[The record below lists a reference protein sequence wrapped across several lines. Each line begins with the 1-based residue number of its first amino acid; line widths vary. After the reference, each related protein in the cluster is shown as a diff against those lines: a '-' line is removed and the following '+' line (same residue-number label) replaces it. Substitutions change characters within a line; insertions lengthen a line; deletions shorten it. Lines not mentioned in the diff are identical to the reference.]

1 MKKRILTLLCTAVLA
16 ISIAAPPALAAGGPF
31 YPISVEEYTYGSF
44 DELRINKVYQ
54 LSLSDDPN
62 RILTEDFERNGRR
75 YFLLDMIREDEVG
88 VDTQDY
94 TDTITQD
101 SDTNDLSAV
110 LKQLDPHREVTT
122 EDGYTGLL
130 ALDYTSVTVEA
141 KGYKTSTKSLS
152 ATRTY
157 PNLSD
162 ADLSLVP
169 KTTTDNGKT
178 LTLGA
183 VEWSGGENGYY
194 TATATYT
201 GTSSTRYATGYTV
214 TASYTGQVAK
224 TGCEVVTYTAIFGS
238 EVLPKEEKTEESSNP
253 PDQADQIGQEDL
265 VADAAPAETGGMNW
279 LSLLGCA
286 GGVAALAA
294 AALWTIQKMK
304 ERRTGT

>member
-31 YPISVEEYTYGSF
+31 YPVSVEEYTYGSF

-54 LSLSDDPN
+54 LSLSDDPSG
-62 RILTEDFERNGRR
+62 IPTEDFERNGRR

-253 PDQADQIGQEDL
+253 PDQADQTGQEDL
-265 VADAAPAETGGMNW
+265 NADPAPAETGGMNW

-304 ERRTGT
+304 ERRT

>member
-31 YPISVEEYTYGSF
+31 YPVSVEEYTYGSF

-54 LSLSDDPN
+54 LSLSDDPSG
-62 RILTEDFERNGRR
+62 IPTEDFERNGRR

-141 KGYKTSTKSLS
+141 KGYKTNTRSLS

-162 ADLSLVP
+162 ADLDLIP
-169 KTTTDNGKT
+169 KTVTDGGKT

-194 TATATYT
+194 TATASYT
-201 GTSSTRYATGYTV
+201 GTSSTRSATGYTV
-214 TASYTGQVAK
+214 SASYTGQVAK
-224 TGCEVVTYTAIFGS
+224 TDCEVVTYTAIFGS
-238 EVLPKEEKTEESSNP
+238 VELTEEEKDEEASNQP
-253 PDQADQIGQEDL
+253 ETQAPDTALTKTDNGLDL
-265 VADAAPAETGGMNW
+265 LPI
-279 LSLLGCA
+279 LGCV
-286 GGVAALAA
+286 GGVVAVAAVV
-294 AALWTIQKMK
+294 LWAIQNK
-304 ERRTGT
+304 RTGRRERT

>member
-54 LSLSDDPN
+54 LSLSDDPSG
-62 RILTEDFERNGRR
+62 IPTEDFERNGRR

-101 SDTNDLSAV
+101 SDTNDLSVV

-162 ADLSLVP
+162 ADLSLIP

-253 PDQADQIGQEDL
+253 PDQADQTGQEDL
-265 VADAAPAETGGMNW
+265 DADPAPAETGGMNW

-304 ERRTGT
+304 ERRT

>member
-54 LSLSDDPN
+54 LSLSDDPSG
-62 RILTEDFERNGRR
+62 IPTEDFERNGRR
-75 YFLLDMIREDEVG
+75 YFLLDMIKEDEVG

-162 ADLSLVP
+162 ADLSLIP

-265 VADAAPAETGGMNW
+265 DADPAPAETGGMNW

-294 AALWTIQKMK
+294 AAVWTIQKMK
-304 ERRTGT
+304 GRRN